1 MSEQK
6 FLWDL
11 EKKVIAQKFH
21 AFRSGEDVNKLGK
34 YYATTTEEI
43 AKQEYI
49 LTPGR
54 YVGVA
59 EEEDDGIPF
68 SEKNAELTAILK
80 EQFE

>member
-6 FLWDL
+6 LLWDL

-34 YYATTTEEI
+34 YYVTTTEEI

-49 LTPGR
+49 LTTGR

-59 EEEDDGIPF
+59 EEEGRRYPI
-68 SEKNAELTAILK
+68 
-80 EQFE
+80 